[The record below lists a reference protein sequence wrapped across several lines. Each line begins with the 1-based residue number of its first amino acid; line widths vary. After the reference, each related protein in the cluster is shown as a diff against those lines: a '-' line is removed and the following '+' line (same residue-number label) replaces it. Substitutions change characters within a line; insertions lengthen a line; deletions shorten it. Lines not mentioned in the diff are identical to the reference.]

1 MDYACKETWYFKV
14 NKDKYT
20 VDMLDE
26 EIEEGVGVT
35 LREYLEYG
43 IQCEYIQDVEDF
55 TKLTTSEIS
64 HMVDWIDYLETK

>member
-1 MDYACKETWYFKV
+1 MEKTTWYFKD

-20 VDMLDE
+20 VEMLDE

-43 IQCEYIQDVEDF
+43 IQSEYIEDVEDF
-55 TKLTTSEIS
+55 TKLTTREIS
-64 HMVDWIDYLETK
+64 QMVDVIDYMETK